1 MHTVCSLMTSK
12 PEPPIWLGDTGQQI
26 SLFGRCQLTI
36 IWMSLSTYWME
47 YGGHL
52 ARLRRRHGR
61 AYAPTSK
68 TASHANH
75 EEINSS
81 FPFSFLYGYWAALD
95 GPSGRR
101 SSAITNKNESPNKLN
116 WKIYIYDLNWKRSM
130 KTSKARWLSFLFI
143 YFLFFLLFYAV

>member
-101 SSAITNKNESPNKLN
+101 SSAVTNKNESANKLN
-116 WKIYIYDLNWKRSM
+116 WKIYIWFKLKKAYEDIQ
-130 KTSKARWLSFLFI
+130 SKMVELFI
-143 YFLFFLLFYAV
+143 HLFSFFLLFYAV